1 MEATV
6 CPYAAAAAAAAT
18 ESELTPR
25 HHVFNYVASCIE
37 EAHYSLTLPLLKNLT
52 FDSVLC

>member
-1 MEATV
+1 VEEVEATV

-25 HHVFNYVASCIE
+25 HHVKTFSITLPVASRKPII
-37 EAHYSLTLPLLKNLT
+37 
-52 FDSVLC
+52 V